1 MSNIK
6 NIQKMLKGRLREN
19 VSLKD
24 YNTWKIGGKA
34 EYFYEPS
41 DIKDLKLFLELLQN
55 TPVTFLGNGSNVLI
69 RDGGI
74 NGCVI
79 CLKNTLNN
87 YFVKDEEYIFEA
99 GLSCMKMA
107 QITARENYEGL
118 EYLCGIP
125 GSLGGA
131 LAMNAGC
138 YGSETWDFISKVLLI
153 DLNGNQFTR
162 YKEEFDVGYRKVV
175 NKKGLNEYFL
185 GAWFVFPE
193 GEKET
198 AQTAIKD
205 LLKNRKDTQPLEWP
219 TAGST
224 FRNPPNNY
232 AAKLIEDCDLKG
244 HCIGGAQVSNK
255 HANFIVNIGNA
266 TALDIERLIEHIKK
280 RVLEVKNITLETEI
294 RFIGEEF
301 GP

>member
-107 QITARENYEGL
+107 QITAKENYEGL
-118 EYLCGIP
+118 EHLCGIP

-138 YGSETWDFISKVLLI
+138 YGGNIWDHVSTVSLINNDGEIIKKNKNDFIISYRNTSL
-153 DLNGNQFTR
+153 
-162 YKEEFDVGYRKVV
+162 EENNFFISAVFKLRK
-175 NKKGLNEYFL
+175 NK
-185 GAWFVFPE
+185 
-193 GEKET
+193 
-198 AQTAIKD
+198 
-205 LLKNRKDTQPLEWP
+205 LKNSLEKIKEFLQDRRSKQPTGLLSC
-219 TAGST
+219 GSV
-224 FRNPPNNY
+224 FKNPKNLY
-232 AAKLIEDCDLKG
+232 AAKLIESIGLKG
-244 HCIGGAQVSNK
+244 YKIGGACISEK
-255 HANFIVNIGNA
+255 HANFIISDKS
-266 TALDIERLIEHIKK
+266 TKSIDIEKLINFTQKEVFKK
-280 RVLEVKNITLETEI
+280 KEVVLETEVK
-294 RFIGEEF
+294 FIGNKS
-301 GP
+301 

>member
-138 YGSETWDFISKVLLI
+138 YGGNIWDHVLTVSLINNDGEIIKKNKNDFIISYRNTSL
-153 DLNGNQFTR
+153 
-162 YKEEFDVGYRKVV
+162 EENNFFISAVFKLRK
-175 NKKGLNEYFL
+175 NK
-185 GAWFVFPE
+185 
-193 GEKET
+193 
-198 AQTAIKD
+198 
-205 LLKNRKDTQPLEWP
+205 LKNSLEKIKEFLQDRRSKQPTGLLSC
-219 TAGST
+219 GSV
-224 FRNPPNNY
+224 FKNPKNLY
-232 AAKLIEDCDLKG
+232 AAKLIESIGLKG
-244 HCIGGAQVSNK
+244 YKIGGACISEK
-255 HANFIVNIGNA
+255 HANFIISDKS
-266 TALDIERLIEHIKK
+266 TKSIDIEKLINFTQKEVFKK
-280 RVLEVKNITLETEI
+280 KEVILETEVK
-294 RFIGEEF
+294 FIGNKS
-301 GP
+301 

>member
-6 NIQKMLKGRLREN
+6 KIQKMLKGRLRED

-55 TPVTFLGNGSNVLI
+55 TPITFLGNGSNVLI

-74 NGCVI
+74 SGCVI

-118 EYLCGIP
+118 EHLCGIP

-138 YGSETWDFISKVLLI
+138 YGGNIWDHVSTVSLINNDGEIIKKNKNDFII
-153 DLNGNQFTR
+153 
-162 YKEEFDVGYRKVV
+162 GYRNTSLKENNFFISAVFKLRK
-175 NKKGLNEYFL
+175 NK
-185 GAWFVFPE
+185 
-193 GEKET
+193 
-198 AQTAIKD
+198 
-205 LLKNRKDTQPLEWP
+205 LKNSLEKIKEFLQDRRSKQPTGLLSC
-219 TAGST
+219 GSV
-224 FRNPPNNY
+224 FKNPKNLY
-232 AAKLIEDCDLKG
+232 AAKIIESIGLKG
-244 HCIGGAQVSNK
+244 YKIGGACISEK
-255 HANFIVNIGNA
+255 HANFIISDKS
-266 TALDIERLIEHIKK
+266 TKSIDIEKLINFTQKEVFKK
-280 RVLEVKNITLETEI
+280 KEVILETEVK
-294 RFIGEEF
+294 FIGNKS
-301 GP
+301 

>member
-138 YGSETWDFISKVLLI
+138 YGGNIWDHVLTVSLINNDGKIIKKNKNDFIISYRNTSL
-153 DLNGNQFTR
+153 
-162 YKEEFDVGYRKVV
+162 EENNFFISAVFKLRK
-175 NKKGLNEYFL
+175 NK
-185 GAWFVFPE
+185 
-193 GEKET
+193 
-198 AQTAIKD
+198 
-205 LLKNRKDTQPLEWP
+205 LKNSLEKIKEFLQDRRSKQPTGLLSC
-219 TAGST
+219 GSV
-224 FRNPPNNY
+224 FKNPKNLY
-232 AAKLIEDCDLKG
+232 AAKLIESIGLKG
-244 HCIGGAQVSNK
+244 YKIGGAYISKK
-255 HANFIVNIGNA
+255 HANFIISDKL
-266 TALDIERLIEHIKK
+266 TKSSDIEKLINFIKK
-280 RVLEVKNITLETEI
+280 EVFKQREVLLETEVK
-294 RFIGEEF
+294 FIGNKL
-301 GP
+301 

>member
-138 YGSETWDFISKVLLI
+138 YGGNIWDHVLTVSLINNDGEIIKKNKNDFIISYRNTSL
-153 DLNGNQFTR
+153 
-162 YKEEFDVGYRKVV
+162 EENNFFISAVFKLRK
-175 NKKGLNEYFL
+175 NK
-185 GAWFVFPE
+185 
-193 GEKET
+193 
-198 AQTAIKD
+198 
-205 LLKNRKDTQPLEWP
+205 LKNSLEKIKEFLQDRRSKQPTGLLSC
-219 TAGST
+219 GSV
-224 FRNPPNNY
+224 FKNPKNLY
-232 AAKLIEDCDLKG
+232 AAKLIESIGLKG
-244 HCIGGAQVSNK
+244 YKIGGACISEK
-255 HANFIVNIGNA
+255 HANFIISDKS
-266 TALDIERLIEHIKK
+266 TKSIDIEKLINFTQKEVFKK
-280 RVLEVKNITLETEI
+280 KEVVLETEVK
-294 RFIGEEF
+294 FIGNKS
-301 GP
+301 

>member
-41 DIKDLKLFLELLQN
+41 DIKDLKLFLELLKN

-138 YGSETWDFISKVLLI
+138 YGGNIWDHVLTVSLINNDGKIIKKNKNDFIISYRNTSL
-153 DLNGNQFTR
+153 
-162 YKEEFDVGYRKVV
+162 EENNFFISAVFKLRK
-175 NKKGLNEYFL
+175 NK
-185 GAWFVFPE
+185 
-193 GEKET
+193 
-198 AQTAIKD
+198 
-205 LLKNRKDTQPLEWP
+205 LKNSLEKIKEFLQDRRSKQPTGLLSC
-219 TAGST
+219 GSV
-224 FRNPPNNY
+224 FKNPKNLY
-232 AAKLIEDCDLKG
+232 AAKLIESIGLKG
-244 HCIGGAQVSNK
+244 YKIGGACISEK
-255 HANFIVNIGNA
+255 HANFIISDKS
-266 TALDIERLIEHIKK
+266 TKSIDIEKLINFTQKEVFKK
-280 RVLEVKNITLETEI
+280 KEVVLETEVK
-294 RFIGEEF
+294 FIGNKS
-301 GP
+301 

>member
-6 NIQKMLKGRLREN
+6 KIQKMLKGRLRED

-55 TPVTFLGNGSNVLI
+55 TPITFLGNGSNVLI

-74 NGCVI
+74 SGCVI

-118 EYLCGIP
+118 EHLCGIP

-138 YGSETWDFISKVLLI
+138 YGGNIWDHVSTVSLINNDGEIIKKNKNDFII
-153 DLNGNQFTR
+153 
-162 YKEEFDVGYRKVV
+162 GYRNTSLKENNFFISAVFKLRK
-175 NKKGLNEYFL
+175 NK
-185 GAWFVFPE
+185 
-193 GEKET
+193 
-198 AQTAIKD
+198 
-205 LLKNRKDTQPLEWP
+205 LKNSLEKIKEFLQDRRSKQPTGLLSC
-219 TAGST
+219 GSV
-224 FRNPPNNY
+224 FKNPKNLY
-232 AAKLIEDCDLKG
+232 AAKLIESIGLKG
-244 HCIGGAQVSNK
+244 YKIGGACISEK
-255 HANFIVNIGNA
+255 HANFIISDKS
-266 TALDIERLIEHIKK
+266 TKSIDIEKLINFTQKEVFKK
-280 RVLEVKNITLETEI
+280 KEVILETEVK
-294 RFIGEEF
+294 FIGNKS
-301 GP
+301 

>member
-6 NIQKMLKGRLREN
+6 KIQKMLKGRLRED

-55 TPVTFLGNGSNVLI
+55 TPITFLGNGSNVLI

-74 NGCVI
+74 SGCVI

-118 EYLCGIP
+118 EHLCGIP

-138 YGSETWDFISKVLLI
+138 YGGNIWDHVSTVSLINNDGEIIKKNKNDFII
-153 DLNGNQFTR
+153 
-162 YKEEFDVGYRKVV
+162 GYRNTSLKENNFFISAVFKLRK
-175 NKKGLNEYFL
+175 NK
-185 GAWFVFPE
+185 
-193 GEKET
+193 
-198 AQTAIKD
+198 
-205 LLKNRKDTQPLEWP
+205 LKNSLEKIKEFLQDRRLKQPTGLLSC
-219 TAGST
+219 GSV
-224 FRNPPNNY
+224 FKNPKNLY
-232 AAKLIEDCDLKG
+232 AAKLIESIGLKG
-244 HCIGGAQVSNK
+244 YKIGGACISEK
-255 HANFIVNIGNA
+255 HANFIISDKS
-266 TALDIERLIEHIKK
+266 TKSIDIEKLINFTQKEVFKK
-280 RVLEVKNITLETEI
+280 KEVVLETEVK
-294 RFIGEEF
+294 FIGNKS
-301 GP
+301 

>member
-6 NIQKMLKGRLREN
+6 KIQKMLKGRLRED

-34 EYFYEPS
+34 EYFFEPS

-55 TPVTFLGNGSNVLI
+55 TPITFLGNGSNVLI

-74 NGCVI
+74 SGCVI

-87 YFVKDEEYIFEA
+87 YFVKDEEYVFEA

-138 YGSETWDFISKVLLI
+138 YGGNIWDHVLTVSLINNDGEIIKKNKNDFII
-153 DLNGNQFTR
+153 
-162 YKEEFDVGYRKVV
+162 GYRNTSLKENNFFISAVFKLRK
-175 NKKGLNEYFL
+175 NK
-185 GAWFVFPE
+185 
-193 GEKET
+193 
-198 AQTAIKD
+198 
-205 LLKNRKDTQPLEWP
+205 LKNSLEKIKEFLQDRRSKQPTGLLSC
-219 TAGST
+219 GSV
-224 FRNPPNNY
+224 FKNPKNLY
-232 AAKLIEDCDLKG
+232 AAKLIESIGLKG
-244 HCIGGAQVSNK
+244 YKIGGACISEK
-255 HANFIVNIGNA
+255 HANFIISDKS
-266 TALDIERLIEHIKK
+266 TKSIDIEKLINFTQKEVFKK
-280 RVLEVKNITLETEI
+280 KEVILETEVK
-294 RFIGEEF
+294 FIGNKS
-301 GP
+301 

>member
-6 NIQKMLKGRLREN
+6 KIQKMLKGRLRED

-34 EYFYEPS
+34 EYFFEPS

-55 TPVTFLGNGSNVLI
+55 TPITFLGNGSNVLI

-74 NGCVI
+74 SGCVI

-118 EYLCGIP
+118 EHLCGIP

-138 YGSETWDFISKVLLI
+138 YGGNIWDHVSTVSLINNDGEIIKKNKNDFII
-153 DLNGNQFTR
+153 
-162 YKEEFDVGYRKVV
+162 GYRNTSLKENNFFISAVFKLRK
-175 NKKGLNEYFL
+175 NK
-185 GAWFVFPE
+185 
-193 GEKET
+193 
-198 AQTAIKD
+198 
-205 LLKNRKDTQPLEWP
+205 LKNSLEKIKEFLQDRRSKQPTGLLSC
-219 TAGST
+219 GSV
-224 FRNPPNNY
+224 FKNPKNLY
-232 AAKLIEDCDLKG
+232 AAKLIESIGLKG
-244 HCIGGAQVSNK
+244 YKIGGACISEK
-255 HANFIVNIGNA
+255 HANFIISDKS
-266 TALDIERLIEHIKK
+266 TKSIDIEKLINFTQKEVFKK
-280 RVLEVKNITLETEI
+280 KEVILETEVK
-294 RFIGEEF
+294 FIGNKS
-301 GP
+301 

>member
-6 NIQKMLKGRLREN
+6 KIQKMLKGRLRED

-55 TPVTFLGNGSNVLI
+55 TPITFLGNGSNVLI

-74 NGCVI
+74 SGCVI

-138 YGSETWDFISKVLLI
+138 YGGNIWDHVSTVSLINNDGEIIKKNKNDFII
-153 DLNGNQFTR
+153 
-162 YKEEFDVGYRKVV
+162 GYRNTSLEENNFFISAVFKLRK
-175 NKKGLNEYFL
+175 NK
-185 GAWFVFPE
+185 
-193 GEKET
+193 
-198 AQTAIKD
+198 
-205 LLKNRKDTQPLEWP
+205 LKNSLEKIKEFLQDRRSKQPTGLLSC
-219 TAGST
+219 GSV
-224 FRNPPNNY
+224 FKNPKNLY
-232 AAKLIEDCDLKG
+232 AAKLIESIGLKG
-244 HCIGGAQVSNK
+244 YKIGGACISEK
-255 HANFIVNIGNA
+255 HANFIISDKS
-266 TALDIERLIEHIKK
+266 TKSIDIEKLINFTQKEVFKK
-280 RVLEVKNITLETEI
+280 KEVILETEVK
-294 RFIGEEF
+294 FIGNKS
-301 GP
+301 

>member
-6 NIQKMLKGRLREN
+6 KIQKMLKGRLRED

-55 TPVTFLGNGSNVLI
+55 TPITFLGNGSNVLI

-138 YGSETWDFISKVLLI
+138 YGGNIWDHVSTVSLINNDGEIIKKNKNDFII
-153 DLNGNQFTR
+153 
-162 YKEEFDVGYRKVV
+162 GYRNTSLEENNFFISAVFKLRK
-175 NKKGLNEYFL
+175 NK
-185 GAWFVFPE
+185 
-193 GEKET
+193 
-198 AQTAIKD
+198 
-205 LLKNRKDTQPLEWP
+205 LKNSLEKIKEFLQDRRSKQPTGLLSC
-219 TAGST
+219 GSV
-224 FRNPPNNY
+224 FKNPKNMY
-232 AAKLIEDCDLKG
+232 AAKLIESIGLKG
-244 HCIGGAQVSNK
+244 YKIGGACISEK
-255 HANFIVNIGNA
+255 HANFIISDKS
-266 TALDIERLIEHIKK
+266 TKSIDIEKLINFTQKEVFKK
-280 RVLEVKNITLETEI
+280 KEVILETEVK
-294 RFIGEEF
+294 FIGNKS
-301 GP
+301 

>member
-74 NGCVI
+74 SGCVM

-87 YFVKDEEYIFEA
+87 YFIKDEEYIFEA

-107 QITARENYEGL
+107 QITAKENYEGL
-118 EYLCGIP
+118 EHLCGIP

-138 YGSETWDFISKVLLI
+138 YGGNIWDHVSTVSLINNDGEIINKNKNDFII
-153 DLNGNQFTR
+153 
-162 YKEEFDVGYRKVV
+162 GYRNTSLEENNFFISAVFKLKK
-175 NKKGLNEYFL
+175 NK
-185 GAWFVFPE
+185 
-193 GEKET
+193 
-198 AQTAIKD
+198 
-205 LLKNRKDTQPLEWP
+205 LKNSLEKIKEFLQDRRSKQPTGLLSC
-219 TAGST
+219 GSV
-224 FRNPPNNY
+224 FKNPKNLY
-232 AAKLIEDCDLKG
+232 AAKLIESIGLKG
-244 HCIGGAQVSNK
+244 YKIGGACISEK
-255 HANFIVNIGNA
+255 HANFIISDKS
-266 TALDIERLIEHIKK
+266 TKSIDIEKLINFTQKEVFKK
-280 RVLEVKNITLETEI
+280 KEVILETEVK
-294 RFIGEEF
+294 FIGNKS
-301 GP
+301 

>member
-41 DIKDLKLFLELLQN
+41 DIKDLKLFLELLKN

-138 YGSETWDFISKVLLI
+138 YGGNIWDHVLTVSLINNDGEIIKKNKNDFII
-153 DLNGNQFTR
+153 
-162 YKEEFDVGYRKVV
+162 GYRNTSLKENNFFISAVFKLRK
-175 NKKGLNEYFL
+175 NK
-185 GAWFVFPE
+185 
-193 GEKET
+193 
-198 AQTAIKD
+198 
-205 LLKNRKDTQPLEWP
+205 LKNSLEKIKEFLQDRRSKQPTGLLSC
-219 TAGST
+219 GSV
-224 FRNPPNNY
+224 FKNPKNLY
-232 AAKLIEDCDLKG
+232 AAKLIESIGLKG
-244 HCIGGAQVSNK
+244 YKIGGACISEK
-255 HANFIVNIGNA
+255 HANFIISDKS
-266 TALDIERLIEHIKK
+266 TKSIDIEKLINFTQKEVVKK
-280 RVLEVKNITLETEI
+280 KEVVLETEVK
-294 RFIGEEF
+294 FIGNKS
-301 GP
+301 

>member
-6 NIQKMLKGRLREN
+6 KIQKMLKGRLRED

-55 TPVTFLGNGSNVLI
+55 TPITFLGNGSNVLI

-74 NGCVI
+74 SGCVI

-87 YFVKDEEYIFEA
+87 YFFKDEEYIFEA

-118 EYLCGIP
+118 EHLCGIP

-138 YGSETWDFISKVLLI
+138 YGGNIWDHVSTVSLINNDGEIIKKNKNDFII
-153 DLNGNQFTR
+153 
-162 YKEEFDVGYRKVV
+162 GYRNTSLKENNFFISAVFKLRK
-175 NKKGLNEYFL
+175 NK
-185 GAWFVFPE
+185 
-193 GEKET
+193 
-198 AQTAIKD
+198 
-205 LLKNRKDTQPLEWP
+205 LKNSLEKIKEFLQDRRSKQPTGLLSC
-219 TAGST
+219 GSV
-224 FRNPPNNY
+224 FKNPKNLY
-232 AAKLIEDCDLKG
+232 AAKLIESIGLKG
-244 HCIGGAQVSNK
+244 YKIGGACISEK
-255 HANFIVNIGNA
+255 HANFIISDKS
-266 TALDIERLIEHIKK
+266 TKSIDIEKLINFTQKEVFKK
-280 RVLEVKNITLETEI
+280 KEVVLETEVK
-294 RFIGEEF
+294 FIGNKS
-301 GP
+301 

>member
-6 NIQKMLKGRLREN
+6 KIQKMLKGRLREN

-55 TPVTFLGNGSNVLI
+55 TPITFLGNGSNVLI

-74 NGCVI
+74 SGCVI

-118 EYLCGIP
+118 EHLCGIP

-138 YGSETWDFISKVLLI
+138 YGGNIWDHVSTVSLINNDGEIIKKNKNDFII
-153 DLNGNQFTR
+153 
-162 YKEEFDVGYRKVV
+162 GYRNTSLKENNFFISAVFKLRK
-175 NKKGLNEYFL
+175 NK
-185 GAWFVFPE
+185 
-193 GEKET
+193 
-198 AQTAIKD
+198 
-205 LLKNRKDTQPLEWP
+205 LKNSLEKIKEFLQDRRSKQPTGLLSC
-219 TAGST
+219 GSV
-224 FRNPPNNY
+224 FKNPKNLY
-232 AAKLIEDCDLKG
+232 AAKLIESIGLKG
-244 HCIGGAQVSNK
+244 YKIGGACISEK
-255 HANFIVNIGNA
+255 HANFIISDKS
-266 TALDIERLIEHIKK
+266 TKSIDIEKLINFTQKEVFKK
-280 RVLEVKNITLETEI
+280 KEVILETEVK
-294 RFIGEEF
+294 FIGNKS
-301 GP
+301 